1 MAETIDVSG
10 LFSLDSKKLIEAHE
24 MVAARITTLT
34 AGLNMMLTVTNGL
47 LAEMVSKL
55 DEIKEELDNLGD

>member
-1 MAETIDVSG
+1 MADPIDVSG

-24 MVAARITTLT
+24 MVADTIEALQSTLT
-34 AGLNMMLTVTNGL
+34 TAFATTNAL
-47 LAEMVSKL
+47 LAEMVTKL